1 MPRVPGN
8 GTLIEMLL
16 NNNIILPNPAMK
28 THIELHT
35 TDNKIIIIDHTIP
48 NSSLFNG
55 VILTRVFRLRH

>member
-8 GTLIEMLL
+8 GTLIQILL
-16 NNNIILPNPAMK
+16 NNNIILPAMK

-35 TDNKIIIIDHTIP
+35 ADNKIAIIDHTIP